1 MKKSRWMILAA
12 AVSIAVF
19 AAAACSQE
27 PEAATPAPTITPAR
41 GAIEG
46 IVAEPD
52 GKPLAGMR
60 VSIASGT
67 APFPGI
73 APETDAQG
81 RYRLGSVPPGVFDVA
96 VHDRDGNRVGLKSVE
111 VRSAETSTLDFS
123 ISAQSASASTP
134 TSGAVAVNF
143 ETCEGFLDEPPP
155 DMVSSTIEV
164 TESAKK
170 DNPNIVSMC
179 AVPHQTLDRSSGMTL
194 TVIRFDSTGAAESRF
209 DTIRECHRADWAQGR
224 RGALPRR
231 GLPGGHGRHQVRSL
245 RGHEWG
251 RVVVDKCAVF
261 NGVDTGRHG
270 LVRAFVADGVGRYL
284 QPGLVGRPDGGFQ
297 YVLSQRRKLLA
308 ELRKPGGAPFY

>member
-1 MKKSRWMILAA
+1 MSKSRWIILAA

-60 VSIASGT
+60 VSIESGT
-67 APFPGI
+67 APFPEI

-81 RYRLGSVPPGVFDVA
+81 HYRLGSVPPGVFDVA

-134 TSGAVAVNF
+134 TSGAVAVDF
-143 ETCEGFLDEPPP
+143 ETCEGFLDEPPL
-155 DMVSSTIEV
+155 DMVSSTIEG

-179 AVPHQTLDRSSGMTL
+179 AVSHQTLDRSSGMTL

-209 DTIRECHRADWAQGR
+209 DTMREGM
-224 RGALPRR
+224 
-231 GLPGGHGRHQVRSL
+231 PGDVVEGSLGSRSY
-245 RGHEWG
+245 EA
-251 RVVVDKCAVF
+251 VVDSGGVGSFVVF
-261 NGVDTGRHG
+261 QNGVHVVSLHTAMPEGETP
-270 LVRAFVADGVGRYL
+270 VRDVDE
-284 QPGLVGRPDGGFQ
+284 
-297 YVLSQRRKLLA
+297 LA
-308 ELRKPGGAPFY
+308 SIAQVVNSRLP